1 MPATPYPGVNRH
13 SRMYAPRPAHA
24 SFFRGFPKVFA
35 TRKLAASIIRMR
47 EGSMGCAIRRN
58 VSGEEAAH
66 QHCFGDAADRQDVSS
81 CSRMRA
87 VLTHGHVHVV
97 EGATHDGI
105 KSLIHFGILPMSAL

>member
-35 TRKLAASIIRMR
+35 TQKLAASNIRMR
-47 EGSMGCAIRRN
+47 AGSMGCRSGKDL
-58 VSGEEAAH
+58 SGEEAAH
-66 QHCFGDAADRQDVSS
+66 QHRFGDAADRQHVGS
-81 CSRMRA
+81 CSRMGA

-97 EGATHDGI
+97 EGATHNGI
-105 KSLIHFGILPMSAL
+105 